1 MEHKTKYRQITEV
14 YLHALGVI
22 TESTSTWAAFLCSAA
37 YTYEERFQSQVLL
50 HHQRPGVK
58 AVATLNQWDC
68 EKNRH
73 IIRGSHGIPVF
84 DAKHPECLTYVFD
97 YQDTAGRSTPGS
109 LPWTVY
115 ENKSGIA
122 LHNLLRRSG
131 EKSLDSYVHTKIQQ
145 IVATEVKSETSAAM
159 RTELQKF
166 LEQSAKYVVCT
177 RLSMPVDDLDTSAFS
192 FATQYQNRPKVLERL
207 GTLLSHSLVACL
219 SPVRDIAQAMHM
231 TMPPPEGLA
240 VQKKDTRTRSVPK
253 TSEVTAEA
261 LPEAPREW
269 GFYVIPD
276 LKTWATNSSERTP
289 IEHYET
295 FEEAR
300 DRFAALRDQPYNKT
314 NDLNDDGQPYA
325 HLTLGLESKDKL
337 SSVDILQVR
346 AGQNYLVEDFTR
358 MERLRAD
365 SVVLENL
372 SRVAREIGF
381 DRVRPYVME
390 NGSYKALPDISF
402 TERENPYFSVTP
414 PSVSDKN
421 HTGKRA
427 SRRVEKQKVDFE
439 QLSLTSAAAEVVKPN
454 VEDFSPEYQLLD
466 RLKTDCEYFLG
477 EGHRSEKHLWAGNVR
492 EHILKMRELYSNL
505 LIKPVWLTESNI
517 DSYAQRMAA
526 PYQVVVYH
534 NLENGFD
541 ERMEFQTLEQA
552 EQAAQKFVNGSMEG
566 ENGFAYDGAGVY
578 DLSNEQ
584 WLRVYGHFPDEHAME
599 KTRNRPTS
607 LPAAQTHA
615 VEIPVAGEWK
625 KFPTVKEAE
634 QAAFEEYK
642 AGIARDAKNFT
653 ALDEQGA
660 PGGAKARFQDNINAL
675 RLLQHLEAT
684 GMQATPEQQQL
695 LARYVGWG
703 GLADAFDARK
713 DNWHKEYQELKE
725 LLPEAEYEAARA
737 STLTSYYTSP
747 EIVRAMYSTLE
758 RFGLQGGNILEPSM
772 GVGAFFANRPAS
784 FDESAHLFGV
794 EIDPVTGRIAKQL
807 YPKANIQIC
816 GYEKATLPD
825 SYFDV
830 VIGNVPFGQYKV
842 NDPAFNR
849 YNFLIHDYFA
859 AKSIDKLRVGGIQ
872 AIITTSGTMDKQT
885 EDVRKYLAA
894 RCELIGAV
902 RLPNTAFKA
911 LAGTEVT
918 ADILFLQKRDHIVD
932 QDVSWLHT
940 GTNADGIPMNQY
952 FIDYPEMIC
961 GKMEMVS
968 GPYGMR
974 PTCQPDTSTS
984 LEEQLQAAMGR
995 LNATLVKAE
1004 PVILEQQPG
1013 EATTLPADPDVRNYS
1028 YCIRDG
1034 KIFFRTD
1041 SVMREVTANAT
1052 AQARIKGMISIL
1064 ATTRELI
1071 QAQLDDFPDEAVEQ
1085 LQRRLNH
1092 EYDTYTEKY
1101 GRLSSR
1107 ANSLAFRDDSGYSLL
1122 CSLENFDDDHNFK
1135 SKSDMFTKK
1144 TIRPNRVIEHVETAS
1159 EALAL
1164 SVQEHTSVDLLYMEQ
1179 LTGKTRDELLQ
1190 DLTGVVFRVPGETTA
1205 TGEPLYQTGEEY
1217 LSGDVRKKLAT
1228 AEIFA
1233 KQDPSYQVNVDSL
1246 KNVQPKDLT
1255 ASEIELHLGTTW
1267 IPPEDIKQFI
1277 LETMEPNRWVAQSI
1291 KVSYNRLNA
1300 TWNIEGSS
1308 VDSYSLKATTTF
1320 GTKRKNFYEILRCS
1334 LNLQTVKVV
1343 DYIEDVDGKK
1353 KAVPNV
1359 KETRL
1364 AQDKQQQIEAAFKDW
1379 IYRDPDRRRRLVD
1392 YYNTHYN
1399 NLRPREYDGSFLRF
1413 PGMNPEISLRPH
1425 QRNVVARILFGGN
1438 TLVAHSVGAGK
1449 TMVMGAA
1456 AMEKKRLGLCNK
1468 TLIIVP
1474 NHLTEQMGSELL
1486 SLYPNANIL
1495 VSTRHD
1501 FEKNRRK
1508 LFCSR
1513 IATGNYDIVIMGH
1526 SQFSRIPLSSE
1537 RQQKFL
1543 QDEIERYTQ
1552 EIASAKKEK
1561 SGQDLSVK
1569 QMEATKKRLQ
1579 SHLEELMDSPK
1590 DDVVT
1595 FEQLGVDSLMVDE
1608 AHEFKNLAVTT
1619 KMQNVAGISTSES
1632 QKATDLLMKTQYLD
1646 EITGGRGLVFCTGT
1660 PISNSPVELY
1670 TMMRYL
1676 QASTLRAHDLL
1687 SFDAWAAN
1695 FGQTTTS
1702 IELAP
1707 EGTGYRSKTRF
1718 SRFFNL
1724 PELISM
1730 WKLATDV
1737 QTSDMLNLQVPD
1749 LEGGK
1754 ATAVMCPPTEL
1765 QKESIQALGERAEKV
1780 RAGNVDPHTDN
1791 MLKITTDGRK
1801 LALDQRL
1808 LNPLL
1813 PDVPENKATA
1823 CASKVFEIWQNTM
1836 ATQSTQLIF
1845 SDLATPST
1853 GEWNVYDDIRDK
1865 LIAKGIPKEQI
1876 AFIHDANTD
1885 AKKATL
1891 FAKVRAGK
1899 VRILMGSTQK
1909 MGAGTNVQTKLIAL
1923 HHLDVP
1929 WRPSDIEQRE
1939 GRILRQG
1946 NENPSVQIY
1955 RYATEGSFDAY
1966 SWQLIENKQ
1975 KFISQIM
1982 TSKSPARSCQDLDE
1996 VALSY
2001 AEIKALCAG
2010 NPLIKEKMELDN
2022 EVARLSTL
2030 RSSHMSQIFELQ
2042 DKIAIGYPT
2051 SIQKVEESLKAISG
2065 DMETYK
2071 ANSRFNPDGSEKFS
2085 AIVMGTAYTE
2095 RKAADAALRD
2105 ALQGATAGDV
2115 IIGQYR
2121 GFNIH
2126 AYYNAKAVSFMGYLQ
2141 GEQKY
2146 NFEFNPKENF
2156 SSFRHLLDKLSD
2168 TQALDQ
2174 ERLTILNKNLEDA
2187 KKAVNQPFAYEEDF
2201 QTKLARLNE
2210 LNQLLSED
2218 DKTTPKKEEPMQ
2230 KEEYQDL
2237 DEFLDDGKIVPA
2249 NQLPVGW
2256 QWEMYN
2262 DGSGSLHGPNSERFY
2277 SYDLAPY
2284 ATSGLIEY
2292 NATGKGYDTFEG
2304 SLDDFRN
2311 WAEQQVQAQLEV
2323 QKYRTQLNQTYDSM
2337 ANDPQKYLEYLTF
2350 RGQCVGLGAENSVAV
2365 FAQNPKATYC
2375 PAPEALGSPNVKS
2388 GEEDHFVSVLR
2399 SDGIERVY
2407 ALEQYDLPESE
2418 YLDNAPLQWT
2428 DAQHGDLM
2436 HRVEDAAH
2444 LANISIMKDIRHGSG
2459 FFDAPRNTIHIRE
2472 GENDTEQLKS
2482 LLEGYSEAVIARTNT
2497 AEKPVAEL
2505 ESASLTALLQV
2516 RCGVPVN
2523 GQLKERIITALEDAK
2538 QVSGFSMKDSV
2549 ARLHNAMEYCVRYAE
2564 LEQTSEQYQAQQI
2577 EPEAMTPQSEAF
2589 MEMM

>member
-1 MEHKTKYRQITEV
+1 MLNITQYEQLEKAYGKTLREIASDSDSWKRFLDSAGYTYRQSFKNQV
-14 YLHALGVI
+14 AMY
-22 TESTSTWAAFLCSAA
+22 
-37 YTYEERFQSQVLL
+37 SQK
-50 HHQRPGVK
+50 PGMK
-58 AVATLNQWDC
+58 AVLT
-68 EKNRH
+68 EKRWEDMNRAVKSGTTGVRIFDDKSPNH
-73 IIRGSHGIPVF
+73 IS
-84 DAKHPECLTYVFD
+84 YVFD
-97 YQDTAGRSTPGS
+97 YADTVPDSPPPGPR
-109 LPWTVY
+109 PWTVHK
-115 ENKSGIA
+115 NKTGIA
-122 LHNLLRRSG
+122 LHNLLKRTG
-131 EKSLDSYVHTKIQQ
+131 EKNLDNYVQNRVRM
-145 IVATEVKSETSAAM
+145 IVDSEVDPGAEPAVRAA
-159 RTELQKF
+159 LQRC
-166 LEQSAKYVVCT
+166 LEQSAMYVTCV
-177 RLSMPVDDLDTSAFS
+177 RLGLPTERLDTGAFS
-192 FATQYQNRPKVLERL
+192 FPTRYRDNGKVIQRI
-207 GTLLSHSLVACL
+207 GTLLNHTLRACL
-219 SPVRDIAQAMHM
+219 EPVRDVAYSMNM
-231 TMPPPEGLA
+231 TMPAPEEIA
-240 VQKKDTRTRSVPK
+240 AQAKQ
-253 TSEVTAEA
+253 
-261 LPEAPREW
+261 PEPSAAP
-269 GFYVIPD
+269 
-276 LKTWATNSSERTP
+276 
-289 IEHYET
+289 
-295 FEEAR
+295 
-300 DRFAALRDQPYNKT
+300 
-314 NDLNDDGQPYA
+314 
-325 HLTLGLESKDKL
+325 
-337 SSVDILQVR
+337 
-346 AGQNYLVEDFTR
+346 
-358 MERLRAD
+358 
-365 SVVLENL
+365 
-372 SRVAREIGF
+372 
-381 DRVRPYVME
+381 
-390 NGSYKALPDISF
+390 ALPDLAKVPVR
-402 TERENPYFSVTP
+402 REGDTITIGSGEAAHEIDVT
-414 PSVSDKN
+414 VSDED
-421 HTGKRA
+421 HA
-427 SRRVEKQKVDFE
+427 AIAAHLPDEARRPVRRRQPHAAPDAGYE
-439 QLSLTSAAAEVVKPN
+439 QLSLAATLSRNVRADLEDVARLHDGYVQRMENGGILSPAEAADMDDLEDIQGRLEKELQQDKTAQKIVQEAEAAAAPQK
-454 VEDFSPEYQLLD
+454 
-466 RLKTDCEYFLG
+466 G
-477 EGHRSEKHLWAGNVR
+477 
-492 EHILKMRELYSNL
+492 
-505 LIKPVWLTESNI
+505 
-517 DSYAQRMAA
+517 AA
-526 PYQVVVYH
+526 DY
-534 NLENGFD
+534 
-541 ERMEFQTLEQA
+541 
-552 EQAAQKFVNGSMEG
+552 
-566 ENGFAYDGAGVY
+566 
-578 DLSNEQ
+578 
-584 WLRVYGHFPDEHAME
+584 
-599 KTRNRPTS
+599 
-607 LPAAQTHA
+607 A
-615 VEIPVAGEWK
+615 VEIPVDGEWT
-625 KFPTVKEAE
+625 KFQTVLEAE
-634 QAAFEEYK
+634 HAAYQEWIKEGRKNAVNYSST
-642 AGIARDAKNFT
+642 GDRD
-653 ALDEQGA
+653 
-660 PGGAKARFQDNINAL
+660 PSGGPKARFQDNIAAL
-675 RLLQHLEAT
+675 RLLQYLDAD
-684 GMQATPEQQQL
+684 GQQASPEQQQV

-703 GLADAFDARK
+703 GLSDAFDGKKAE
-713 DNWHKEYQELKE
+713 WAGEYKTLKE
-725 LLPEAEYEAARA
+725 LLPVQEYEAARA
-737 STLTSYYTSP
+737 STLTSFYTPP
-747 EIVRAMYSTLE
+747 EIIRTMYETLE
-758 RFGLQGGNILEPSM
+758 RFGLKGGNILEPSM

-784 FDESAHLFGV
+784 FDTNGTMLYGV
-794 EIDPVTGRIAKQL
+794 ELDPVTGRIAQQL
-807 YPKANIQIC
+807 FPKANIQIT
-816 GYEKATLPD
+816 GYEKASLPD
-825 SYFDV
+825 SFFDAV
-830 VIGNVPFGQYKV
+830 VGNVPFGQYKV

-859 AKSIDKLRVGGIQ
+859 AKNIDKLRVGGIQ
-872 AIITTSGTMDKQT
+872 AIITTSGTMDKKS
-885 EDVRKYLAA
+885 EDVRRYLAA
-894 RCELIGAV
+894 RCDLIGAV

-911 LAGTEVT
+911 AAGTEVT
-918 ADILFLQKRDHIVD
+918 ADILFLQKRDGVLSNPEAD
-932 QDVSWLHT
+932 WLHVGQT
-940 GTNADGIPMNQY
+940 ADGIPMNQY
-952 FIDYPEMIC
+952 FIDHPEMIC

-984 LEEQLQAAMGR
+984 LEEQLQAAMGK

-1004 PVILEQQPG
+1004 PVILDQQPG
-1013 EATTLPADPDVRNYS
+1013 EAITLPADPDVRNYS

-1041 SVMREVTANAT
+1041 SVMREVITNAT
-1052 AQARIKGMISIL
+1052 AQARIRGMVSIL

-1071 QAQLDDFPDEAVEQ
+1071 QAQLDDLPDETIEQ
-1085 LQRRLNH
+1085 LQLRLNR
-1092 EYDTYTEKY
+1092 EYDSYIEKY
-1101 GRLSSR
+1101 DRLSRR
-1107 ANSLAFRDDSGYSLL
+1107 ANYLAFREDSGYSLL
-1122 CSLENFDDDHNFK
+1122 CSLETFDDDHHFK
-1135 SKSDMFTKK
+1135 SKSAMFTKR
-1144 TIRPNRVIEHVETAS
+1144 TIRPNRVISHAETAS
-1159 EALAL
+1159 EALTL
-1164 SVQEHTSVDLLYMEQ
+1164 SVQECTSVDLHYMEQ
-1179 LTGKTRDELLQ
+1179 LTGKTAEELLN

-1205 TGEPLYQTGEEY
+1205 AGEPLYQTGEEY

-1233 KQDPSYQVNVDSL
+1233 QQDPSYRVNVDSL
-1246 KNVQPKDLT
+1246 RSVQPKDLT
-1255 ASEIELHLGTTW
+1255 AAEIELRLGTTW

-1277 LETMEPNRWVAQSI
+1277 LETMEPNRWAAQSI

-1364 AQDKQQQIEAAFKDW
+1364 AQDKQQQIETAFKDW

-1413 PGMNPEISLRPH
+1413 PGMNPEITLRPH
-1425 QRNVVARILFGGN
+1425 QRNAIARILFGGN
-1438 TLVAHSVGAGK
+1438 TLVAHAVGAGK

-1474 NHLTEQMGSELL
+1474 NHLTEQIGSELL

-1495 VSTRHD
+1495 VSTKHD

-1526 SQFSRIPLSSE
+1526 SQFSRIPLSIE

-1561 SGQDLSVK
+1561 GGQDLSVK
-1569 QMEATKKRLQ
+1569 QMEAAKKRLQ
-1579 SHLEELMDSPK
+1579 SHLEKLMDSPK

-1646 EITGGRGLVFCTGT
+1646 EITGERGLVFCTGT

-1749 LEGGK
+1749 LESGK
-1754 ATAVMCPPTEL
+1754 AMAVMCPPTEL

-1845 SDLATPST
+1845 SDLATPNT

-1885 AKKATL
+1885 DKKATL

-1899 VRILMGSTQK
+1899 VRVLMGSTQK

-2051 SIQKVEESLKAISG
+2051 SIQKVEESLKAISE

-2121 GFNIH
+2121 GFDIH

-2218 DKTTPKKEEPMQ
+2218 DKTTQKKENPMQ
-2230 KEEYQDL
+2230 KEEHQNL
-2237 DEFLDDGKIVPA
+2237 DEFLDDSKIVPA
-2249 NQLPVGW
+2249 NQLPAGW

-2262 DGSGSLHGPNSERFY
+2262 DGSGSLIGPNAERFY

-2399 SDGIERVY
+2399 SDVIERVY

-2428 DAQHGDLM
+2428 DAQHSDLM

-2444 LANISIMKDIRHGSG
+2444 LANISIVKDIRLGSG

-2505 ESASLTALLQV
+2505 ESAALAALLQV
-2516 RCGVPVN
+2516 RCGVPVD
-2523 GQLKERIITALEDAK
+2523 GQLSERITTALEDAR

-2564 LEQTSEQYQAQQI
+2564 LEQTSEQYHAQQI

-2589 MEMM
+2589 IEMM